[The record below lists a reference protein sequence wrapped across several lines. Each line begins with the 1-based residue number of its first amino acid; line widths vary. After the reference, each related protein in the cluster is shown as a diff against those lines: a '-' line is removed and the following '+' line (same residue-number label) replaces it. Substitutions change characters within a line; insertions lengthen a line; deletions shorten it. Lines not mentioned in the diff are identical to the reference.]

1 MAFTPTVKGAVLAK
15 HVDPNDYIAVGA
27 SATVVLGSGA
37 SGVNAAKG
45 NFLRRL
51 IIIPGSTSP
60 GAVSILDGVTTIFT
74 FPGGASSVPS
84 VVPFSIEIN
93 AYAQNANGWSVTTGA
108 GVTALA
114 VGIFT

>member
-1 MAFTPTVKGAVLAK
+1 MAFTATVKAGVLAK
-15 HVDPNDYIAVGA
+15 HVDPNDYIAVAA
-27 SATVVLGSGA
+27 STTLALGSGA
-37 SGVNAAKG
+37 AGINAAKG

-60 GAVSILDGVTTIFT
+60 GAVSILDGATTIFT

-93 AYAQNANGWSVTTGA
+93 SYSQTGGWSVTTGA